1 VHIGARLAQWSPGV
15 MAAISWFILLLYGLA
30 LLLPAG
36 RGVAS
41 EQRVELL
48 VALIMMGSLSS
59 TIARGYLH
67 QAPPAGALG
76 LVPVLGFLA
85 LSLALLFARPEGSP
99 MRLLTSARSGGM
111 MARRTGAALGLL
123 LICAPSSRVAAVLA
137 KPRRS

>member
-1 VHIGARLAQWSPGV
+1 STAVAFIAAGMAVAWRDHASLRWVARVQGALVLTIATTIGLQYSGVHIGARLAEWSPGV
-15 MAAISWFILLLYGLA
+15 RAAISWFILLLYGLA

-85 LSLALLFARPEGSP
+85 LSLALLF
-99 MRLLTSARSGGM
+99 
-111 MARRTGAALGLL
+111 
-123 LICAPSSRVAAVLA
+123 
-137 KPRRS
+137 